1 MAAETTPTPLHVE
14 RVGVKTYI
22 GRNGR
27 GGEVRIGSSDAEGVL
42 SPAELLQVALAA
54 CGILSSDHTLASR
67 LGDDFAARVNITAT
81 KPDGEDRYSSIAIEI
96 LANMEDLEPDKHGA
110 LIDRAQRAIDRL
122 CTVGHTLDQRTA
134 HPVSI
139 RNESSLPGQI

>member
-1 MAAETTPTPLHVE
+1 MAAQTTPTPLHVE
-14 RVGVKTYI
+14 RVAVKTYV

-54 CGILSSDHTLASR
+54 CGILSCDHTLASR
-67 LGDDFAARVNITAT
+67 LGDDFAASVNITAA

-96 LANMEDLEPDKHGA
+96 LANMDGLEPDKQGA

-139 RNESSLPGQI
+139 HTESSLPGQI

>member
-1 MAAETTPTPLHVE
+1 MAAETRPTPLHVE
-14 RVGVKTYI
+14 RVGVKTYV

-54 CGILSSDHTLASR
+54 CGILSCDHTLASR
-67 LGDDFAARVNITAT
+67 LGDDFAAYVNITAT

-96 LANMEDLEPDKHGA
+96 LTNMEDLEPDKQGA
-110 LIDRAQRAIDRL
+110 LIDRAERAIDRL
-122 CTVGHTLDQRTA
+122 CTVGHTLDQPAA
-134 HPVSI
+134 HPLSI
-139 RNESSLPGQI
+139 RNESGLPGRI